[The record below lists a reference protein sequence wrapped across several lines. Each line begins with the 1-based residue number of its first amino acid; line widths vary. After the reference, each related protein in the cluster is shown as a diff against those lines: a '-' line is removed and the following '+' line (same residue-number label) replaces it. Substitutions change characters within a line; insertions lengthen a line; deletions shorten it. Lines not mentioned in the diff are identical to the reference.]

1 MKISI
6 QQFQVVVLWIIVL
19 IGMILH
25 FNYHVSKIFYG
36 IDVSRPGADGTI
48 SPMVHVVRAAF
59 YHLPMIFI
67 ALLLFIGAKW
77 FRLAMFIISIP
88 YTLSHVGHVLK
99 EFQKPAYDLSQIILL
114 SLILLLSIVL
124 NAASWNYFTA
134 KRNVY

>member
-6 QQFQVVVLWIIVL
+6 QQFQVVVLWVIVL

-36 IDVSRPGADGTI
+36 IDVARPGSDRTI

-67 ALLLFIGAKW
+67 ALLLFIEAKW
-77 FRLAMFIISIP
+77 FRLAMFVISIP
-88 YTLSHVGHVLK
+88 YTISHVGHVLK
-99 EFQKPAYDLSQIILL
+99 EFQKPAFDWSQIVLL
-114 SLILLLSIVL
+114 SLILVLSIVL
-124 NAASWNYFTA
+124 NVASWNYFAA
-134 KRNVY
+134 KRNAY